1 MVIWLNGAFGSGK
14 STVAQILT
22 EKIGKSYIYDPEEVG
37 FFLWDVFPEEMKRKG
52 NFQHIPLWRDFNFR
66 ILRYV
71 SSQYD
76 GTVIVPMTIYTPE
89 YYGEIIEHLA
99 ADGICLR
106 HFILDAEKETLL
118 KRLMQR
124 GESEDS
130 WAARH
135 IDICLKAFAEDIKD
149 EKIRTDDISAEEVAD
164 EILRRLKQSAERLI

>member
-1 MVIWLNGAFGSGK
+1 MIIWLNGAFGSGK

-66 ILRYV
+66 ILRYI

-89 YYGEIIEHLA
+89 YYGEIIGHLA

-164 EILRRLKQSAERLI
+164 EILRRLK